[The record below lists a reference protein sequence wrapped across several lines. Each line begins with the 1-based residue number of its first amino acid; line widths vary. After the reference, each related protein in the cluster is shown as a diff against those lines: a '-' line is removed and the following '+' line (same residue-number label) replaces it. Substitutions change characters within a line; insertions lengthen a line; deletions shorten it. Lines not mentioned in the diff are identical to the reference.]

1 VLTDEPAFNDPNA
14 TVLFGQVRR
23 ATASHKVDL
32 EHGLLRN
39 RHFNGHHNVLYLG
52 DLAAAVLAH
61 LPHAETPVVNEV
73 PGFNEQRW
81 CISTRSGDLNVSIRS
96 LPYWGWGL
104 MTSGY
109 LNMIHLIGPQALKH
123 RLALDVANA
132 LGRRPWEWVRPS
144 KADRTIRRWRPDA
157 DVKTNETAWKG
168 MIEAG
173 KADLAEQI
181 HRHQDRWRALQPRL
195 DGDDEEAIAVEIDD
209 DVHAAQSALAEGRA
223 SAVERA
229 LARVEAKLM
238 LIDPE
243 TAPERSR
250 IDSVSPNELTL
261 TPDPKRVTS
270 VDYAAILEE
279 A

>member
-1 VLTDEPAFNDPNA
+1 MLTDEPAFSDPDA

-61 LPHAETPVVNEV
+61 LPHAGTPVVNEV

-109 LNMIHLIGPQALKH
+109 LNVIHLVGPHALKH

-144 KADRTIRRWRPDA
+144 KAERTMQRWDPNA
-157 DVKTNETAWKG
+157 DVNTNETAWKTL
-168 MIEAG
+168 IEAG
-173 KADLAEQI
+173 RTDLGEQI
-181 HRHQDRWRALQPRL
+181 HQHLDRWKVLRARL

-209 DVHAAQSALAEGRA
+209 DVHAAQSALAEGRS

-229 LARVEAKLM
+229 LARVEAKLV

-243 TAPERSR
+243 TAPDRSR
-250 IDSVSPNELTL
+250 VESVSPNELTL
-261 TPDPKRVTS
+261 TPDPTRVTS

>member
-1 VLTDEPAFNDPNA
+1 
-14 TVLFGQVRR
+14 
-23 ATASHKVDL
+23 
-32 EHGLLRN
+32 LRN

-109 LNMIHLIGPQALKH
+109 LNVIHLVGPHALKH

-144 KADRTIRRWRPDA
+144 KAERTMQRWDPNA
-157 DVKTNETAWKG
+157 DVNTNETAWKTL
-168 MIEAG
+168 IEAG
-173 KADLAEQI
+173 RTDLGEQI
-181 HRHQDRWRALQPRL
+181 HQHLDRWKVLRARL

-209 DVHAAQSALAEGRA
+209 DVHAAQSALAEGRS

-229 LARVEAKLM
+229 LARVEAKLV

-243 TAPERSR
+243 TAPDRSR
-250 IDSVSPNELTL
+250 VESVSPNELTL
-261 TPDPKRVTS
+261 TPDPTRVTS

>member
-1 VLTDEPAFNDPNA
+1 MLTNEPAFNDPGA

-109 LNMIHLIGPQALKH
+109 LNVIHLVGPQALKY

-144 KADRTIRRWRPDA
+144 KAERTMQRWDPNA
-157 DVKTNETAWKG
+157 DVNTNETAWKTL
-168 MIEAG
+168 IEAG
-173 KADLAEQI
+173 RTNLGEQI
-181 HRHQDRWRALQPRL
+181 HQHLDRWKVLRARL

-229 LARVEAKLM
+229 LARVEAKLV

-243 TAPERSR
+243 TAPDRSGVE
-250 IDSVSPNELTL
+250 SVSPNELTL
-261 TPDPKRVTS
+261 TPDPTRVTS

>member
-1 VLTDEPAFNDPNA
+1 VLTDEPAFNDPDA

-109 LNMIHLIGPQALKH
+109 LNVIHLVGPHALKH

-144 KADRTIRRWRPDA
+144 KAERTMQRWDPNA
-157 DVKTNETAWKG
+157 DVNTNETAWKTL
-168 MIEAG
+168 IEAG
-173 KADLAEQI
+173 RTDLGEQI
-181 HRHQDRWRALQPRL
+181 HQHLDRWKVLRARL

-229 LARVEAKLM
+229 LARVEAKLV

-243 TAPERSR
+243 TAPDRSR
-250 IDSVSPNELTL
+250 IESVSPNDLTL
-261 TPDPKRVTS
+261 TPDPMRVTS

>member
-1 VLTDEPAFNDPNA
+1 VLTDEPAFNDPDA

-52 DLAAAVLAH
+52 DLAAAVLGH

-109 LNMIHLIGPQALKH
+109 LNVIHLVGPHALKH

-144 KADRTIRRWRPDA
+144 KAERTMQRWDPNA
-157 DVKTNETAWKG
+157 DVNTNETAWKTL
-168 MIEAG
+168 IEAG
-173 KADLAEQI
+173 RTDLGEQI
-181 HRHQDRWRALQPRL
+181 HQHLDRWKVLRARL

-209 DVHAAQSALAEGRA
+209 DIHAAQSALAEGRS

-229 LARVEAKLM
+229 LARVEAKLV

-243 TAPERSR
+243 TAPDRSR
-250 IDSVSPNELTL
+250 VESVSPNELTL
-261 TPDPKRVTS
+261 TPDPTRVTS